1 MERHV
6 LSNGKFKTRIH
17 GKTYGKFATRTNEKY
32 ECSYGEVHLAG
43 RESGVKVFWTLIF
56 EMESL
61 NDGRVVYY
69 AQ

>member
-1 MERHV
+1 M
-6 LSNGKFKTRIH
+6 SNGEARFVEWKILTRRKTC
-17 GKTYGKFATRTNEKY
+17 GKFANEKY
-32 ECSYGEVHLAG
+32 ECSYVRLARRE

>member
-1 MERHV
+1 MK
-6 LSNGKFKTRIH
+6 N
-17 GKTYGKFATRTNEKY
+17 TNVRMY
-32 ECSYGEVHLAG
+32 ILGEE

>member
-1 MERHV
+1 M
-6 LSNGKFKTRIH
+6 
-17 GKTYGKFATRTNEKY
+17 
-32 ECSYGEVHLAG
+32 AG